1 MNSYIEFP
9 NSEGCVGCEIRGSKK
24 GGERVNATLLTLG
37 GPFDSIPKLL
47 GLVSLP
53 MRVRHF
59 SLRRLSQEEKV
70 HITRGYFILKRC
82 LLLIRKRLT
91 IQNQSN
97 KGCSN
102 TQWYKRRA

>member
-1 MNSYIEFP
+1 MNSYIDFP

-59 SLRRLSQEEKV
+59 SSRRLSKEKKNTYYAR
-70 HITRGYFILKRC
+70 ISLFI
-82 LLLIRKRLT
+82 
-91 IQNQSN
+91 
-97 KGCSN
+97 
-102 TQWYKRRA
+102 